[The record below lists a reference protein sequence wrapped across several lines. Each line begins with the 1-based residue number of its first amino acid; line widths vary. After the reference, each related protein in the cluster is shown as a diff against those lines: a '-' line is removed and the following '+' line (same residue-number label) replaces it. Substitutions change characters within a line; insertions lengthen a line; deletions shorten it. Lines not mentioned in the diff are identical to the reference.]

1 MEEVGD
7 KNDKSAIQINWKV
20 CGEWEVRI
28 LRVNGSKGGRGPPE
42 WRVYVL
48 MMLLMV
54 VTQGMTVNSWD
65 TLISMS
71 SDRGG

>member
-1 MEEVGD
+1 MGD

-20 CGEWEVRI
+20 CGEWEVGI
-28 LRVNGSKGGRGPPE
+28 LRVNGSQKSERGLPE
-42 WRVYVL
+42 WRVSVL

-54 VTQGMTVNSWD
+54 VTRGMTVNSWD